1 MTMIQLSHAVV
12 LTLAVWYLL
21 MPPLRR
27 DSTVSS
33 FAPLMEW
40 EKLGTYDTFDEC
52 QKALDSLR
60 GGSSQKEA
68 ATCIASDDPRL
79 EER

>member
-1 MTMIQLSHAVV
+1 V
-12 LTLAVWYLL
+12 LALVVWYLL

-27 DSTVSS
+27 DGTVSS
-33 FAPLMEW
+33 FAPLKEW

-52 QKALDSLR
+52 EEALKRLR
-60 GGSSQKEA
+60 GGPSQEEA

-79 EER
+79 